1 VPVEGSEVWKHELQD
16 AIRLSK
22 ALGGD
27 LRVVPI
33 ALAAAAVVTI
43 GNVPADAAQSPRG
56 EGYPNRPIRY
66 VVGGSV
72 GGGADS
78 LARAIGQKLSDQWG
92 QQVIIDNRPGGGGIV
107 ASEIVAK
114 SPPDGHTLL
123 MAFTS
128 HVTNPSLYPKL
139 TYDAVKDFAPITL
152 IATIPN
158 ILVVHP
164 SVAADS
170 VPALVTLAKTKEL
183 TFASTGS
190 GASTHLAGVLFGYMT
205 GVKLLHVPYKGAGP
219 AITSVLAGETN
230 MMFATMVSI
239 LPQVKSGRLRALA
252 VTGARRS
259 AAAPELPTVSE
270 SGVAGYEANAWFAT
284 FVVAGTPAALV
295 SRLNEAIVR
304 IVNAP
309 DVRDRLAAQ
318 GAEALTSTPEEL
330 GRYTRAEMQRW
341 QRVIRESGARAD

>member
-1 VPVEGSEVWKHELQD
+1 MIGS
-16 AIRLSK
+16 
-22 ALGGD
+22 
-27 LRVVPI
+27 
-33 ALAAAAVVTI
+33 
-43 GNVPADAAQSPRG
+43 VPADAAQSIQSGRFSD
-56 EGYPNRPIRY
+56 RPLRY

-78 LARAIGQKLSDQWG
+78 LARVIGQKLGEHWG
-92 QQVIIDNRPGGGGIV
+92 QQVIVDNRPGGGGIV
-107 ASEIVAK
+107 ASETVAR

-139 TYDAVKDFAPITL
+139 SYDAVKDFAPVTL

-164 SVAADS
+164 SLTADS
-170 VPALVTLAKTKEL
+170 VPALVAVAKTKQL
-183 TFASTGS
+183 SFASTGS
-190 GASTHLAGVLFGYMT
+190 GASTHLAGVLFGHMT
-205 GVKLLHVPYKGAGP
+205 GTKLLHVPYKGAGP
-219 AITSVLAGETN
+219 AITGVLMGETH

-259 AAAPELPTVSE
+259 SAAPELPTINE
-270 SGVAGYEANAWFAT
+270 SGVPGYEANAWFAT
-284 FVVAGTPAALV
+284 FVAAGTPAAFV
-295 SRLNEAIVR
+295 ERLNAAIVR

-309 DVRDRLAAQ
+309 EVRDRLAAQ
-318 GAEALTSTPEEL
+318 GAEPLTSTPEEL